1 MLKQLMLIKKIEQR
15 KAALAVLLEQE
26 TALATR
32 GEELE
37 AAIEEAKTDEEIAAV
52 EEGTANLEKD
62 QAELADKKSKL
73 EGEIAELEN
82 ELEQLKSKAP
92 SKGTLPAQPPARG
105 QAQGGEV
112 RMKRGFFAGMNRG
125 EVDALIAREEVREF
139 LQRTRELGAQ
149 KRSVTGGDL
158 LIPDVM
164 LGLLRDNIAL
174 SSKLITKVNYKPLK
188 GTARQNV
195 TGTVPEAVWT
205 EMVGALNEL
214 EISFNQVEVD
224 GYKVG
229 GFIPIPNSTL
239 QDSDINLASEIMAQ
253 LSKAIGVALD
263 KAILYGSGTKQ
274 PMGIV
279 TRLAQESKPAGYPA
293 DAPDWK
299 DLRTTH
305 MSKVNT
311 TGAALIGSII
321 TAFGACKND
330 FSDGRKFFA
339 MNSVTYAYLVS
350 TLLNFNAAG
359 ALATGMSNQMPI
371 LGGDIVIL
379 DFISDYDIVGGYGDL
394 YLLVE
399 REGTVLAASEHV
411 KFIEDQTV
419 FKGLARYDGLPV
431 IAEGFFVI
439 NINNQNAATSKT
451 FPLDTANPVL
461 GELTITS
468 TAHSS
473 TAGSSDITIDGEQ
486 EFGTFF
492 GYKIGT
498 KAAKVEYGTY
508 HTGFTPITFTAG
520 AATIADLADDDDGKI
535 LTVVEFYYGIAIAA
549 GTATLKVKKT
559 TS

>member
-1 MLKQLMLIKKIEQR
+1 MLKQLMISKKIEQR
-15 KAALAVLLEQE
+15 KAELEELLKQEQG
-26 TALATR
+26 LKTR
-32 GEELE
+32 SEELE
-37 AAIEEAKTDEEIAAV
+37 AAIEEAQTDEELAAV
-52 EEGTANLEKD
+52 EEEATKLETD
-62 QAELADKKSKL
+62 QAEVAEKKSKL
-73 EGEIAELEN
+73 EGEITALEGELE
-82 ELEQLKSKAP
+82 ELKSKEP
-92 SKGTLPAQPPARG
+92 KNDPPPVEPVRG
-105 QAQGGEV
+105 KTQGGET

-164 LGLLRDNIAL
+164 LGLLRDSIAL
-174 SSKLITKVNYKPLK
+174 SSKLLTKVNYKPLK
-188 GTARQNV
+188 GTARQNI

-214 EISFNQVEVD
+214 EISFKQVEVD

-263 KAILYGSGTKQ
+263 KAILYGLGTKQ

-279 TRLAQESKPAGYPA
+279 TRLAQTSEPASYPA
-293 DAPDWK
+293 NAPDWK
-299 DLRTTH
+299 DLHT
-305 MSKVNT
+305 SNVKKLNS
-311 TGAALIGSII
+311 TGAALIGDII
-321 TAFGACKND
+321 GAFAACKND
-330 FSDGRKFFA
+330 YSDGRKFHA
-339 MNSVTYAYLVS
+339 MNSVTYAYLMS

-359 ALATGMSNQMPI
+359 ALVTGMQNQMPV

-379 DFISDYDIVGGYGDL
+379 DFMPNYDIVSGYGDL

-431 IAEGFFVI
+431 IAEGFVLM
-439 NINNQNAATSKT
+439 NIKNADVTTSAV

-468 TAHSS
+468 TAHAS
-473 TAGSSDITIDGEQ
+473 TAGSSDITMTGGQAD
-486 EFGTFF
+486 GTFF

-520 AATIADLADDDDGKI
+520 AATIAGLADADDGKI

-559 TS
+559 S